1 MLLTYYYLGHDHLQ
15 SALKKT
21 FSKVKLVVFFCRGVS
36 LSLCLFF
43 FVHLPLCCLLYDSK
57 LKNAPI
63 IDIHNDDCT
72 SKIEAICCCWTS
84 NHNKESACVVRI
96 FLILRLLIMR
106 LSASYNTMSV
116 YIWWAIINAPFW
128 WYTCLPSSFFHPL
141 YCALFSFVYF
151 LDQTIIHVVHF
162 TKWIHNLKHF
172 LTIHAYSS
180 TK

>member
-1 MLLTYYYLGHDHLQ
+1 M
-15 SALKKT
+15 
-21 FSKVKLVVFFCRGVS
+21 S
-36 LSLCLFF
+36 LWVYACF
-43 FVHLPLCCLLYDSK
+43 FVHLPFCCLLYDSK

-128 WYTCLPSSFFHPL
+128 WYTCLPPLLSSIRFIVLCFHLSIFWIRQSFMLFTSPNEFIIWNIFLQYMHIVLLSTYQL
-141 YCALFSFVYF
+141 YS
-151 LDQTIIHVVHF
+151 I
-162 TKWIHNLKHF
+162 
-172 LTIHAYSS
+172 
-180 TK
+180 